1 MRQPEELSG
10 PSSRLLA
17 NAVHRSWEWIR
28 RAAAVGPGTGLG
40 RRFRAMG
47 PGSCLAFPTGT
58 IFGEHWIEIGERTL
72 VGPYTSLSAG
82 MTPDLDLGPE
92 PVVRIGDR
100 VMIGRGSHI
109 VGHQSITI
117 ADDVMT
123 GPYVYI
129 TDQNHS
135 YADPDLPI
143 GKQWPVNDAVAIGAG
158 CWLGA
163 GAVILPGAQLGRNV
177 TVAAGAVVRG
187 EIPDHSVVAGAPA
200 RVVRRHVNGVGWE
213 PPLRL
218 VERDLGST
226 SA

>member
-1 MRQPEELSG
+1 
-10 PSSRLLA
+10 
-17 NAVHRSWEWIR
+17 
-28 RAAAVGPGTGLG
+28 
-40 RRFRAMG
+40 MG
-47 PGSCLAFPTGT
+47 DGSCLSFPTGT

-72 VGPYTSLSAG
+72 VGPYTTMSAG
-82 MTPDLDLGPE
+82 MAPGLDLGPD
-92 PVVRIGDR
+92 PILRIADR

-109 VGHQSITI
+109 VAHQSIDI

-143 GKQWPVNDAVAIGAG
+143 ARQWPVNDPVVIGPG

-163 GAVILPGAQLGRNV
+163 GAVILPGAHLGRNV
-177 TVAAGAVVRG
+177 TVAAHAVVRG
-187 EIPDHSVVAGAPA
+187 HVPDHSVVAGAPA
-200 RVVRRHVNGVGWE
+200 KVVRRHVSGAGWQ

-218 VERDLGST
+218 VTPGAGIALTSADSPDVSSTPGGAVDSVAASDLG
-226 SA
+226 